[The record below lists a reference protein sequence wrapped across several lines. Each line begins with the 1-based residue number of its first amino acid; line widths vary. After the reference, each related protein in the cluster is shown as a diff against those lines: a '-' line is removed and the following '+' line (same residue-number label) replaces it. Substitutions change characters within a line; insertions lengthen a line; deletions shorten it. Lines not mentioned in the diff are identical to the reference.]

1 MAFLLEGDIMRVKHN
16 ALILDTETTFKNE
29 KPFLAYNIGGAFGD
43 IYSAKSK
50 PIAFDFYVEE
60 IITDSQNFQHTYL
73 DKETGERKFWKYDS
87 RFNFVLNEWR
97 LDKDR
102 PDSKKKVKPLAE
114 IFDKIAEF
122 VDASDSVASYNW
134 AFDKKA
140 FITTCLEY
148 QNRKWTE
155 FDRIPNW
162 CILDAY
168 GNRMINANYFTMVD
182 KEKPIYKKAFLS
194 HSGKNYGYSAQAMA
208 RWIFDSEQYVEQ
220 HTAQDDATM
229 EFELA
234 RHFVRKHKKD
244 FEKTF
249 LGHPKTFS
257 WIKMKKKMSATAKME
272 ARQGQLLP

>member
-1 MAFLLEGDIMRVKHN
+1 MGDIMRVKHN

-43 IYSAKSK
+43 IFSAKSK

-60 IITDSQNFQHTYL
+60 IIADSSNFQHTYL
-73 DKETGERKFWKYDS
+73 DKKTGERKFWKYDS
-87 RFNFVLNEWR
+87 RFNFVLNQWR
-97 LDKDR
+97 LDKGR
-102 PDSKKKVKPLAE
+102 PDSQKKVKPLAE

-148 QNRKWTE
+148 QNRKWLE
-155 FDRIPNW
+155 FDKLPNW
-162 CILDAY
+162 CIMDAY
-168 GNRMINANYFTMVD
+168 GNRMINANYFAMVD
-182 KEKPIYKKAFLS
+182 KEKPIYKKAYLS
-194 HSGKNYGYSAQAMA
+194 HSGKSYGYSAQAMA
-208 RWIFDSEQYVEQ
+208 RWVFDSEQYIEQ
-220 HTAQDDATM
+220 HTAQNDATM

-244 FEKTF
+244 FLDTF
-249 LGHPKTFS
+249 LGNPKAFS
-257 WIKMKKKMSATAKME
+257 WVKMKKKLSASAKME
-272 ARQGQLLP
+272 ARQGNLLP